1 MPTLTV
7 SNFRIL
13 SFIPLYCSDN
23 HSSNHLHT
31 HIQTQ
36 HTCMC
41 MHTHAHNLSIWK
53 FSLGNYQPT
62 YCLLS
67 SFIFWQIV
75 FCVLQNCLSVFLG
88 YYTEVAYLM
97 VWLSKAFFLF
107 VGLSRKAHIWSQR
120 GFPGSFSFRRL
131 VFFFINPFSFLH
143 LLHTTL
149 FINTSGAIFVCLLL
163 SLMSMKKQRADDLYT
178 LFYPTTT
185 SHKTNGEGCFS
196 YIACLQASPQVSFFF
211 KVCSA
216 LRKGGVLFM
225 VCGNPGKAEW
235 MDKGHRRCLI
245 LWRRIQD
252 WAELLLSFVSVC
264 PLFCPFF

>member
-1 MPTLTV
+1 M
-7 SNFRIL
+7 R
-13 SFIPLYCSDN
+13 
-23 HSSNHLHT
+23 
-31 HIQTQ
+31 
-36 HTCMC
+36 

-67 SFIFWQIV
+67 SFIFQQIV
-75 FCVLQNCLSVFLG
+75 FCPAKLMSFSVSVSVFLG

-107 VGLSRKAHIWSQR
+107 VGLSRKANIWSQR

-131 VFFFINPFSFLH
+131 AFFFLHPFSFLH

-149 FINTSGAIFVCLLL
+149 FINTSQAIFVCLLL

-185 SHKTNGEGCFS
+185 SRKTNGKGCFS
-196 YIACLQASPQVSFFF
+196 YIACLQASPQV
-211 KVCSA
+211 
-216 LRKGGVLFM
+216 
-225 VCGNPGKAEW
+225 
-235 MDKGHRRCLI
+235 
-245 LWRRIQD
+245 
-252 WAELLLSFVSVC
+252 
-264 PLFCPFF
+264 LFCVKKRRSAFYGVW